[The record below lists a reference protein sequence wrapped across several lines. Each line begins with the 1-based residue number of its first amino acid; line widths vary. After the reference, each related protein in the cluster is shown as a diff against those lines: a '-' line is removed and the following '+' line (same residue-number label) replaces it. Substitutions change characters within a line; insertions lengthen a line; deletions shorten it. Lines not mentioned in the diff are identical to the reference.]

1 MYEPCPPMMIYIWE
15 WFKELNSGR
24 QYSEV
29 GLLPFTFTEIKS
41 WSELYDYD
49 ISSNDVKI
57 LKQLDMIAIKPR
69 K

>member
-1 MYEPCPPMMIYIWE
+1 MMIEIWE
-15 WFKELNSGR
+15 WFKELNTGR

-29 GLLPFTFTEIKS
+29 GLLPFTFNEIKA
-41 WSELYDYD
+41 WSELYNYTLD
-49 ISSNDVKI
+49 SNDVKL